1 MGFFSK
7 FINLFKTAN
16 TVERERNVEEFEDL
30 FMESDFGA
38 ALSYSLSKTL
48 LKKAKEL
55 KVYSEND
62 IKKIISDELSNYI
75 TEYKFIPPKNET
87 SLILLLGVN
96 GSGKT
101 TTCAKLALKYKNE
114 GYKTLL
120 AAADTFRAAGM
131 KQVVIHAEK
140 LGVDVIASE
149 KSIPPA
155 AVIYDALDAAKS
167 KGSEIIIADTAGR
180 LHTKENLIKETQKID
195 KIVKSKI
202 NEKNYVKFL
211 VLDGTHGQN
220 LFSQAEIFDKALGID
235 ALVVTKLDSGAKG
248 GGLIKISKELSL
260 PIAFT
265 GYGEGYED
273 LAAFNR
279 DKFLENLLN

>member
-30 FMESDFGA
+30 FMESDFGSS
-38 ALSYSLSKTL
+38 LSYSLSKTL

-140 LGVDVIASE
+140 LGVDVIAS
-149 KSIPPA
+149 
-155 AVIYDALDAAKS
+155 
-167 KGSEIIIADTAGR
+167 
-180 LHTKENLIKETQKID
+180 
-195 KIVKSKI
+195 
-202 NEKNYVKFL
+202 
-211 VLDGTHGQN
+211 
-220 LFSQAEIFDKALGID
+220 
-235 ALVVTKLDSGAKG
+235 
-248 GGLIKISKELSL
+248 
-260 PIAFT
+260 
-265 GYGEGYED
+265 
-273 LAAFNR
+273 
-279 DKFLENLLN
+279 